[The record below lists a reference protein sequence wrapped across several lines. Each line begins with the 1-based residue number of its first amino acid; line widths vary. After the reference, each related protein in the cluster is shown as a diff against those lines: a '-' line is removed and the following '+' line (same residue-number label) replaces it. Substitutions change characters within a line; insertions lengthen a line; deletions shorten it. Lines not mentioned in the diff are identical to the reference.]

1 MILTEGAPRYH
12 LYQFFN
18 TWLIGIISVC
28 CYSFDILWYQD
39 ISEQHSSEI
48 AVKKFESNER
58 ISLMK
63 CISINFIDTV
73 QS

>member
-1 MILTEGAPRYH
+1 MILTEGTPRYH

-28 CYSFDILWYQD
+28 CYSFDILSIK
-39 ISEQHSSEI
+39 ISLNSIAQI